1 MPWTT
6 MPQTTNAAS
15 GTTMY
20 FDTPKSSKLLAT
32 PANSPMML
40 KKFVTNSASISTNV
54 ARSPNSS
61 RMRSLRPLPVT
72 APIRDDISWMI
83 TSAIVIGII
92 VHRSV

>member
-1 MPWTT
+1 
-6 MPQTTNAAS
+6 
-15 GTTMY
+15 MY
-20 FDTPKSSKLLAT
+20 FGTPNSSKLLAT

-40 KKFVTNSASISTNV
+40 KKFVTNSASISRKV

-61 RMRSLRPLPVT
+61 RMRSLRPLPVM
-72 APIRDDISWMI
+72 APIRDDISWTI